1 MKALFSTIIV
11 SMFFFVNAFAQVAS
25 TNHTVNVT
33 VPEVALISVVGTDGN
48 DVNLEFTELTEAGSW
63 FSEVTSVDQDIKL
76 RLSSVKPGATRTVKV
91 SASIPSGL
99 VLKVSAAAN
108 TGGKGKTGTP
118 LADVNITSTAAN
130 LITGIGSGYTGNSP
144 DNGFPLTYA
153 LSASDVTTAVE
164 TLAAGNPEIE
174 VTYTITE

>member
-11 SMFFFVNAFAQVAS
+11 SLFFFVNAFAQGSS

-33 VPEVALISVVGTDGN
+33 VPEVALISIVGTDGN
-48 DVNLEFTELTEAGSW
+48 DVNLEFAELTEAGSW
-63 FSEVTSVDQDIKL
+63 FTEVTSVGQDIKL
-76 RLSSVKPGATRTVKV
+76 RLSSVKPTATRTVKV
-91 SASIPSGL
+91 SASIPTGL
-99 VLKVSAAAN
+99 ILKVSAAAN

-118 LADVNITSTAAN
+118 LADVNITGTAAN
-130 LITGIGSGYTGNSP
+130 LITGIGSGYTGNSA

-153 LSASDVTTAVE
+153 LSASDVTAAVE
-164 TLAAGNPEIE
+164 TLAAGNPKIE